1 MVILMNTQEQRRLFE
16 QIFKTSDNF
25 ISVKLLPSID
35 YSKNQATHRIQVEF
49 RNDTVLNVDIDE
61 ILIKDI
67 VVLSYKATLRE
78 RLKDFIYKKINAD
91 TVSDLRFKIIYM

>member
-16 QIFKTSDNF
+16 QIFKSSS

-35 YSKNQATHRIQVEF
+35 YSKNQATHRIQVKL

-67 VVLSYKATLRE
+67 VVLSYKGTLRE
-78 RLKDFIYKKINAD
+78 RLKDFLYKKINVD
-91 TVSDLRFKIIYM
+91 TVSDLYNLSF

>member
-1 MVILMNTQEQRRLFE
+1 MNPQDQRRLFE
-16 QIFKTSDNF
+16 QIFKTSGNF

-35 YSKNQATHRIQVEF
+35 YSKNQATHRIQVDF

-67 VVLSYKATLRE
+67 VVLSYKGTLRE
-78 RLKDFIYKKINAD
+78 RLKDFIDKKVNID
-91 TVSDLRFKIIYM
+91 TVSDMFLSVGN

>member
-16 QIFKTSDNF
+16 QIFKSSENQ

-35 YSKNQATHRIQVEF
+35 YSKNQATHRIQVKL

-67 VVLSYKATLRE
+67 VVISSRGTLLE
-78 RLKDFIYKKINAD
+78 RLKDLIYKKINID
-91 TVSDLRFKIIYM
+91 TVSLIAKNI

>member
-16 QIFKTSDNF
+16 QIFKSSS

-35 YSKNQATHRIQVEF
+35 YSKNQATHRIQVKL

-67 VVLSYKATLRE
+67 VVISSKGTLLE
-78 RLKDFIYKKINAD
+78 RLKDFIYKKINID
-91 TVSDLRFKIIYM
+91 TVSLIAKNI